1 MTQVRSPSLLA
12 IGPFPPPVHG
22 QSLATEHLVE
32 GFATA
37 GISVLRVDVSG
48 SLGRKLIA
56 HVLALFRV
64 LAGRGPC
71 YISLNSNS
79 GIWLSLALLAVA
91 RIRGRPTLLHYH
103 SYALVRRRSA
113 AVALLVQLSGKRSK
127 HIVLGPRMAAALQEH
142 YPHLAG
148 RTLVLNNSGLIDP
161 AGSPRRREM
170 GPRLRLGFLGN
181 LTLEKG
187 IDTAVEVTRRLVDA
201 GHTCT
206 LIVAGPVSSPGA
218 AEALQSAR
226 TSLGE
231 HLVYRGAVYGL
242 AKKEFFEEVDI
253 LLFPSRYRNEASPLV
268 LMEAM
273 ANGIPAV
280 ATAVG
285 CIPDDLAD
293 KGGRTVDNFVSEAPA
308 VISAIG
314 ARLGHHSLQARQRFE
329 ELLGEHKVSLTAL
342 RQSLLA
348 GLHRD

>member
-48 SLGRKLIA
+48 SLGGKLIA
-56 HVLALFRV
+56 HLLALFRV

-103 SYALVRRRSA
+103 SYALVRRRSV

-201 GHTCT
+201 GHSCT

-231 HLVYRGAVYGL
+231 HLIYRGAVYGL

-293 KGGRTVDNFVSEAPA
+293 KGGRTVDNFVSEAPT

-329 ELLGEHKVSLTAL
+329 ELLGEHKVSVTAL

-348 GLHRD
+348 GLHCD